1 VIGEV
6 AKVISS
12 PLKLFVE
19 GSTLMRRQLLSPT
32 NRILIGKECTFRM
45 RNKIREILTIT
56 SFCEVL
62 LYLPMDGR
70 LFEMM

>member
-1 VIGEV
+1 M
-6 AKVISS
+6 AKVISF

-32 NRILIGKECTFRM
+32 NRMLIGKECTFRM
-45 RNKIREILTIT
+45 RNKIREVLTMSL

-62 LYLPMDGR
+62 LYLPMDDR
-70 LFEMM
+70 LFEKM

>member
-1 VIGEV
+1 V
-6 AKVISS
+6 AKVISF

-32 NRILIGKECTFRM
+32 NRMLIGKECTFRM
-45 RNKIREILTIT
+45 RNKIREVLTMSF
-56 SFCEVL
+56 SFCEV

-70 LFEMM
+70 LFEKM